1 MRIGIVADTHLADR
15 ATAFR
20 DNWEAARACFA
31 ARAVDLIVHLGD
43 ISADGATAAS
53 DLAEAAACFEGLSRV
68 RFLPGNHDIGDNPV
82 APGAAPSDHPLDPA
96 RLADYRRLFGADRWT
111 MRPPGWQVI
120 GLNAQLFGTGTQE
133 EEEQFAWLAA
143 ELAAEPAAALG
154 LMLHKPLFR
163 DGPADTEAHVRYV
176 PAAPRARLLALLA
189 RRDLRFV
196 LSGHAHQ
203 SRRISVDGVEHV
215 WAPSAAFRIPDA
227 MQEAI
232 GVKRVGVLLLD
243 LAEKAHSFED
253 ITPPQMLQHDLLDH
267 AEVYPAVAA
276 IRSRL
281 QAAG

>member
-20 DNWEAARACFA
+20 DNWEAARAYFA

-43 ISADGATAAS
+43 ISADGANLGS

-68 RFLPGNHDIGDNPV
+68 RFLPGNHDIGDNPI
-82 APGAAPSDHPLDPA
+82 APGAAPSDHPFDPA

-111 MRPPGWQVI
+111 MRLPGWQMI
-120 GLNAQLFGTGTQE
+120 GLNAQLFGTGTPD

-176 PAAPRARLLALLA
+176 PATARGCSRCSRGTTCASCCPATRTSRAGSASTA
-189 RRDLRFV
+189 SSMSGRRRRR
-196 LSGHAHQ
+196 SA
-203 SRRISVDGVEHV
+203 SRTPCRRR
-215 WAPSAAFRIPDA
+215 SA
-227 MQEAI
+227 
-232 GVKRVGVLLLD
+232 
-243 LAEKAHSFED
+243 
-253 ITPPQMLQHDLLDH
+253 
-267 AEVYPAVAA
+267 
-276 IRSRL
+276 
-281 QAAG
+281 